1 MLWVSRKWQV
11 SPGHSDK
18 QCIQDTDNIV
28 GQKPTTP
35 KKLIDTNKP
44 MQEAGVESPK
54 TLTPEGRYLEQSPH
68 KHRSNSKEVSQR
80 VSKWNPVAD
89 GLWNSLPVQYRE
101 RQVTRGDR
109 GTQTTGWS
117 GRIAGGKHGSAGG
130 CDYADEHGHRFDI
143 DQHEVLAGMGAWA
156 K

>member
-1 MLWVSRKWQV
+1 M
-11 SPGHSDK
+11 SPGHAEK
-18 QCIQDTDNIV
+18 QYVQDTDTIADKK
-28 GQKPTTP
+28 QTTL
-35 KKLIDTNKP
+35 KELTDANKGA
-44 MQEAGVESPK
+44 EVARVVSPK

-89 GLWNSLPVQYRE
+89 GPWNSLPVQYRE

-143 DQHEVLAGMGAWA
+143 DQHEVLAGVGAWA